1 MSAINALP
9 FHCGHCFR
17 YFKVEGLYKT
27 HKLTCKYFRSG
38 TKDETRERD
47 SHEEVVPS
55 ARELFKYV
63 QHLAARCES
72 MAGEIA
78 RLKEAVA
85 VGSGGGSRR
94 AAVAVVE
101 EPDVWFDDWID
112 AAVSED
118 GDAALLEE
126 VWLGELFSGMKLF
139 FQNELAVRGAS
150 GLPIRCSSSG
160 GGNPRTAFSVYDHGA
175 WRTMHK
181 EDWRRCVD
189 KLDQRLLQ
197 AYLKSCEAEEGGV
210 GSHRDPKGRD
220 GSFND
225 PTTRGDP
232 TTRRAREMAC
242 MLKISDAGSCVGAR
256 IKKVRQWMVDNLT

>member
-9 FHCGHCFR
+9 YHCGHCFR
-17 YFKVEGLYKT
+17 YFKVESLYKT

-94 AAVAVVE
+94 AAAAVAVVE

-112 AAVSED
+112 AAGSED

-150 GLPIRCSSSG
+150 GLPIRCSSSASGGGAG

-197 AYLKSCEAEEGGV
+197 AYLKSCEAEEGG
-210 GSHRDPKGRD
+210 GGGGDS
-220 GSFND
+220 
-225 PTTRGDP
+225 DP

-256 IKKVRQWMVDNLT
+256 IKKVRQWMVDNLGREN